1 LSKFIS
7 SAAFSPRPNLL
18 AILKGYHPREDAD
31 RQASRDK
38 ASCQGVELRGC
49 FEIWVNMKGRISNYI
64 RVALPAFLL
73 FWFFSSV
80 AELFQLYQKREVLV
94 LIEGKRQL
102 VADFNAF
109 YNAGLLCRNYF
120 EHGTPFYDVATQMTS
135 LATVIAPQ
143 KSDVMML
150 SVNPPHY
157 FLLCEPLTYLSVYNA
172 WLIWSAISVLCLVG
186 ALYLLDLKQLPNR
199 YEQVCC
205 WIGCFS
211 ASTTFSTIRH
221 GQNSL
226 MLLAA
231 TLVFWRL
238 LEARKF
244 FLAGLSIALCMF
256 KPQYLPALCSVG
268 LLVGRLRF
276 ALGALLAALTVGIIS
291 CTAFGW
297 NIFKSWLDFIQLK
310 DSHPDF
316 AYMMQNIRGEMT
328 IWMGGR
334 DDSVGTAAS
343 AVILGLSLV
352 FIAWLW
358 YRFRDRW
365 HETFTLRLLAALTTS
380 VMLFCSPHT
389 QINDYVLFY
398 ITCIWT
404 WSYIRQTQLNGLSN
418 MLLKALIIS
427 YPYAS
432 WVLLLLH
439 SLFLVARIQPF
450 LAWNL
455 AVLVLTMPLLFRSQ
469 IAAVAK

>member
-1 LSKFIS
+1 
-7 SAAFSPRPNLL
+7 
-18 AILKGYHPREDAD
+18 
-31 RQASRDK
+31 
-38 ASCQGVELRGC
+38 
-49 FEIWVNMKGRISNYI
+49 MKGRISNYI

-73 FWFFSSV
+73 FWFFSSA

-102 VADFNAF
+102 LADFNAF

-157 FLLCEPLTYLSVYNA
+157 FLLCEPLTYFSVYNA
-172 WLIWSAISVLCLVG
+172 WLIWSAISVLCLIG
-186 ALYLLDLKQLPNR
+186 GLYLLDLKQLPNR

-256 KPQYLPALCSVG
+256 KPQYLPVLCTVG
-268 LLVGRLRF
+268 LTVGRLRF
-276 ALGALLAALTVGIIS
+276 VLGAIVAVLGVGTVS
-291 CTAFGW
+291 CAAFGW

-316 AYMMQNIRGEMT
+316 AYMMQSIRGELT

-334 DDSVGTAAS
+334 DDAVGTIAS
-343 AVILGLSLV
+343 AVILGLAVV
-352 FIAWLW
+352 FVAWLW
-358 YRFRDRW
+358 YRYRHQGQEIFL
-365 HETFTLRLLAALTTS
+365 FRLLAALTTC

-398 ITCIWT
+398 IACVWIWMYLRHKQST
-404 WSYIRQTQLNGLSN
+404 GMTPAF
-418 MLLKALIIS
+418 LKVLIVA
-427 YPYAS
+427 YPYVS
-432 WVLLLLH
+432 WVMLVIH

-455 AVLVLTMPLLFRSQ
+455 AIFILSLPLVTNYFHTGEETKTKP
-469 IAAVAK
+469 A